1 MTAEGESST
10 DFIRAVT
17 RAKAAAA
24 NAMCS
29 PIDLTKESPLD
40 GIAPLTFAFACR
52 QTWLWTSVVQKWMC
66 AHIIHRSMPS
76 G

>member
-1 MTAEGESST
+1 MTAEGEPST

-29 PIDLTKESPLD
+29 PIDLTKDSPLD
-40 GIAPLTFAFACR
+40 GIEPLTFAFACR
-52 QTWLWTSVVQKWMC
+52 QTWLWTSVTEMDVC
-66 AHIIHRSMPS
+66 TYHTS
-76 G
+76 